1 MWSRFIAPKP
11 KDWPEHVEVVGAF
24 IAPSDASKVPQKT
37 AEGLGDKPRL
47 AMEERLDRFLNADSQ
62 KPIFVGF
69 GSMMV
74 EDTEALIK
82 VGSVLKYSPQT

>member
-1 MWSRFIAPKP
+1 MWSRFVAPKP
-11 KDWPEHVEVVGAF
+11 KDWPEHVEVVGSF
-24 IAPSDASKVPQKT
+24 IAPAEIAKTTHKT
-37 AEGLGDKPRL
+37 AEPAGEQPRS
-47 AMEERLDRFLNADSQ
+47 AMEERLDIFLNADSQ

-82 VGSVLKYSPQT
+82 VLGA

>member
-11 KDWPEHVEVVGAF
+11 KDWPQHVEVVGAF
-24 IAPSDASKVPQKT
+24 MAPIKPSVNKDAAISS
-37 AEGLGDKPRL
+37 EKPPRS
-47 AMEERLDRFLNADSQ
+47 AMEERLDRFLSSDTH

-82 VGSVLKYSPQT
+82 V